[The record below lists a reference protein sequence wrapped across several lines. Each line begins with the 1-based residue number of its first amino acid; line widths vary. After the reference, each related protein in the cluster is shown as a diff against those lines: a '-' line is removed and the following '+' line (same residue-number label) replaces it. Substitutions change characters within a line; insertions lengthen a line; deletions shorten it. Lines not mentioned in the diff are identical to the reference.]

1 MSEKKKNEI
10 EIWGNGR
17 QIRSFLYIDDCIKG
31 TDLLFRS
38 NYRNPI
44 NIGNDKHVTINEL
57 VSILEK
63 ITNHKVKRNYDKS
76 KPKGVDSRSS
86 NNNLVKKT
94 LNWSPKI
101 YTMVGMKKLYRYVKA
116 EYYKDN

>member
-1 MSEKKKNEI
+1 M
-10 EIWGNGR
+10 
-17 QIRSFLYIDDCIKG
+17 
-31 TDLLFRS
+31 
-38 NYRNPI
+38 
-44 NIGNDKHVTINEL
+44 

-63 ITNHKVKRNYDKS
+63 ITKHKVKRNYDKS

-101 YTMVGMKKLYRYVKA
+101 STMEGMKKLYHYVKA